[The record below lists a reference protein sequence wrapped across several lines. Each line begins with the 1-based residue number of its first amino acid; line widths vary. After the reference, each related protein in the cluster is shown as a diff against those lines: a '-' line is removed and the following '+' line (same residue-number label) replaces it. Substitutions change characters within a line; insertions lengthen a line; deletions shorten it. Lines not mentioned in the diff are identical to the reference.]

1 VPKKQRLR
9 RFAHDKRE
17 AIKREIAKL
26 LAAGFIKEVIHPEW
40 VANPIF
46 VRKKN
51 NEWRMCVDYTN
62 LNKHCP
68 KDHFGLPRIDQ
79 VVDSTVGC
87 VLLCFLD
94 CYSGYHQI
102 ALKEEDQVKT
112 AFITPFGMYA
122 YKTMSFGL
130 KNAGATYRRVIQMCF
145 AYQLY
150 RNIEANMDDV
160 VIKTRN
166 LDSLIADL
174 EETFSS
180 LRRFRWKLN
189 PTKCVFGVPSGKLLG
204 FIINNRGIKANP
216 VKISAI
222 TDMGALTTI
231 KYVQKLTGC
240 LAALNRF
247 ISRLGERG
255 LPFFKLLKCQDK
267 FQWTKEAERA
277 LHDLKHHL
285 HSPPVL
291 TAPLPGED
299 LLLYIAAITH
309 VVSSAIVVERSEECH
324 AFGVQR
330 PVYFVSEVLSES
342 KVRYPTVQKLLYA
355 TLITSRKLSHYF
367 DEYKITV
374 ITDFL
379 LADFSTIKMPWG
391 VYQSEQWNWELCLS
405 TSSHALQSSLNL

>member
-1 VPKKQRLR
+1 
-9 RFAHDKRE
+9 
-17 AIKREIAKL
+17 
-26 LAAGFIKEVIHPEW
+26 
-40 VANPIF
+40 
-46 VRKKN
+46 
-51 NEWRMCVDYTN
+51 
-62 LNKHCP
+62 
-68 KDHFGLPRIDQ
+68 
-79 VVDSTVGC
+79 
-87 VLLCFLD
+87 
-94 CYSGYHQI
+94 
-102 ALKEEDQVKT
+102 
-112 AFITPFGMYA
+112 
-122 YKTMSFGL
+122 
-130 KNAGATYRRVIQMCF
+130 
-145 AYQLY
+145 
-150 RNIEANMDDV
+150 
-160 VIKTRN
+160 
-166 LDSLIADL
+166 
-174 EETFSS
+174 
-180 LRRFRWKLN
+180 
-189 PTKCVFGVPSGKLLG
+189 
-204 FIINNRGIKANP
+204 
-216 VKISAI
+216 
-222 TDMGALTTI
+222 
-231 KYVQKLTGC
+231 VQKLTGC